1 MSELNSPPMLL
12 DEDYGEALV
21 HAVWLVKGDRRI
33 LVFGFIE
40 LFAVEQPP
48 VDVINEQWVK
58 SAGSKGFRLFFSR
71 IRMIATEAV
80 ALYSNAISGKGL
92 FLPVKGDSGE
102 PALMELPRC
111 LAEPRWPNLSLTM
124 GAPYLPYGVQPRCHH
139 LLPESIGSEL
149 RGVLSSDDDISW
161 IEDRFFFS
169 LADYDELIGSF
180 HILAHNPLYRGMS
193 VKLRRTDDG
202 VESVA
207 YKIELRHQQSL
218 EGVTL
223 YQIEKRLDDYAGF
236 QARELTE
243 KSFAL
248 PLSGV
253 ADEVEH
259 VVYCKKRGMLDK
271 SNPCG
276 FMRQISFSLGLHS
289 QKASIAVPGKG
300 GAIDE
305 TYIVDKVS
313 YDRNSVIGESEVPD
327 AMRLYSSK
335 KQVRKLKRQAEELG
349 QQWFE
354 NEPIKARNF
363 VRGLISKARE
373 RVWVIDPYFS
383 TVDLFRFAL
392 AATSPAVEVVI
403 ATSAEHLQGDDSIA
417 EHVEAGEVLMKNL
430 EQFKNDYTFTVRVL
444 NGSRSP
450 IHDRFLVIDA
460 AVWFVGNSLN
470 SLGKRAGMMIKLPD
484 PSQMLGRLEDIVKG
498 NRSKELGAWVEDR
511 RSNKQES
518 CCEDS

>member
-1 MSELNSPPMLL
+1 
-12 DEDYGEALV
+12 
-21 HAVWLVKGDRRI
+21 
-33 LVFGFIE
+33 
-40 LFAVEQPP
+40 
-48 VDVINEQWVK
+48 
-58 SAGSKGFRLFFSR
+58 
-71 IRMIATEAV
+71 
-80 ALYSNAISGKGL
+80 
-92 FLPVKGDSGE
+92 
-102 PALMELPRC
+102 
-111 LAEPRWPNLSLTM
+111 
-124 GAPYLPYGVQPRCHH
+124 
-139 LLPESIGSEL
+139 
-149 RGVLSSDDDISW
+149 
-161 IEDRFFFS
+161 
-169 LADYDELIGSF
+169 
-180 HILAHNPLYRGMS
+180 
-193 VKLRRTDDG
+193 
-202 VESVA
+202 
-207 YKIELRHQQSL
+207 
-218 EGVTL
+218 
-223 YQIEKRLDDYAGF
+223 
-236 QARELTE
+236 
-243 KSFAL
+243 
-248 PLSGV
+248 
-253 ADEVEH
+253 
-259 VVYCKKRGMLDK
+259 
-271 SNPCG
+271 
-276 FMRQISFSLGLHS
+276 
-289 QKASIAVPGKG
+289 
-300 GAIDE
+300 
-305 TYIVDKVS
+305 
-313 YDRNSVIGESEVPD
+313 
-327 AMRLYSSK
+327 MRLYSSK